1 MIKYQRLAVASA
13 FSPTFASVLTDAQ
26 RFAEHCGASL
36 DIIHAGE
43 RTEEKEQKFQE
54 VLGRPTQ
61 IHWVQG
67 ETPAQAIASKSSD
80 FDLVIAGALQR
91 DDGDKPFTSSV
102 ARDLLRRVQGDL
114 LLAPATG
121 QEHQAL
127 KHAVFAIEPGK
138 DEVDFIVE
146 ISKALGFSRVTITS
160 METPFAAALAASRG
174 EEPHDVRQWSDFLVE
189 KARAEGLDADSWIVT
204 SNTGYSLC
212 EAIQGMGADL
222 LVVKAATEGPFMPL
236 PVHMDWLYQVIPLRL
251 LLVKS

>member
-26 RFAEHCGASL
+26 RFAEHCNASL

-54 VLGRPTQ
+54 VLGRPAN
-61 IHWVQG
+61 IHWVQAA
-67 ETPAQAIASKSSD
+67 TPAQAIASKSAD
-80 FDLVIAGALQR
+80 FDLIIAGALQR
-91 DDGDKPFTSSV
+91 EDGDKPFTSNV
-102 ARDLLRRVQGDL
+102 ARDLLRNVQGDL

-121 QEHQAL
+121 QGHRDL
-127 KHAVFAIEPGK
+127 KHAVFAVEPGK
-138 DEVDFIVE
+138 DKVEFIIE
-146 ISKALGFSRVTITS
+146 ISKALGFNRVTITS

-174 EEPHDVRQWSDFLVE
+174 EEPHDVRQWCDSLV
-189 KARAEGLDADSWIVT
+189 AEAQASGLDADSWVVT

-222 LVVKAATEGPFMPL
+222 LVVKASSEGPSIPL

-251 LLVKS
+251 LLVKA